1 MKVLTITEIPVSK
14 IEIIQG
20 LLPRVETHTVEEKVE
35 EYREAMELGSEFPPI
50 SVWKK
55 GNEFWL
61 IDGMHRLLATKKLGK
76 ATIKAELME
85 LENILE
91 AKIVAITKNRH
102 GIPLSKSEKRILCQN
117 LYMEGVPITE
127 LMKIF
132 GVAERTIYYWTDG
145 LKRREKPEE
154 LREKA
159 RELREKGY
167 TQEEVATELGIPLG
181 TIKRWD
187 AEDKRFEPAKIAGT
201 NHDEFSEEEIDFNDF
216 DDNIVEDKISYEKL
230 LESATKNSKELSD
243 YTRQRFEEE
252 QKHYNGGRPPNDPP
266 PLTEEEEIERIK
278 NGLVYEMEKIAL
290 RIGWAKALPM
300 FEEALKE
307 IKEISEKSTRGW

>member
-20 LLPRVETHTVEEKVE
+20 LMPRVETHTIEEKVE

-50 SVWKK
+50 TVWLKN
-55 GNEFWL
+55 NEYWL
-61 IDGMHRLLATKKLGK
+61 IDGMHRLMASKKLGK
-76 ATIKAELME
+76 ATIKAEVVE
-85 LENILE
+85 LKDMLE

-102 GIPLSKSEKRILCQN
+102 GIPLSKSEKRILCQS
-117 LYMEGVPITE
+117 LYIDGIEIPE

-132 GVAERTIYYWTDG
+132 GVSERTIYYWCNG
-145 LKRREKPEE
+145 LKRNANPEE

-159 RELREKGY
+159 KELREKGY

-187 AEDKRFEPAKIAGT
+187 TEDKRFEPAKIADP
-201 NHDEFSEEEIDFNDF
+201 NHDKFEEEIDFDNDF
-216 DDNIVEDKISYEKL
+216 DDNVVEDEISYDKL
-230 LESATKNSKELSD
+230 MQSAIKNREELSD

-252 QKHYNGGRPPNDPP
+252 QKRNYGGRPPNDLPP
-266 PLTEEEEIERIK
+266 ATEKEEIERIRD
-278 NGLVYEMEKIAL
+278 GLISHMEQIAL
-290 RIGWAKALPM
+290 KIGWAKALPM
-300 FEEALKE
+300 FEEALEEVKE
-307 IKEISEKSTRGW
+307 LSEKSKRGW